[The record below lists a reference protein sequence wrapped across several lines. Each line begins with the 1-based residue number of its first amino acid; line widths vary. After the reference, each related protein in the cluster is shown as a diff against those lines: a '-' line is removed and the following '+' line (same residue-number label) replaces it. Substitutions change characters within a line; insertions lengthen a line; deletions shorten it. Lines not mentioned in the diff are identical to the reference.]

1 MKRLLT
7 LLVVS
12 VLLLGCEGPMG
23 PTGYDGPAGPAGPTG
38 DGSNWNVSDWTVNQ
52 WTLEGSVNANG
63 SYYYADF
70 AIPKLIPFI
79 ADNGNIFVYK
89 YNNDVQVPL
98 PFITHKAEAAAL
110 WTETYDFDFKPGSI
124 RVYVQYS
131 DFKTAIVPPSSKF
144 RVVMN
149 W

>member
-23 PTGYDGPAGPAGPTG
+23 YDGPAGPKG
-38 DGSNWNVSDWTVNQ
+38 DGTNWNVSDWTVNQ